1 MAAPSYDCAGE
12 PRYVP
17 SMSVTRPDSTGA
29 PLKAS
34 LHAAREELRAS
45 IARGA
50 GGRGALERYADRVDA
65 LIRQLFTDA
74 GAHDGPIAII
84 ALGGYGRRHLC
95 LHSDIDLLLLFGNGI
110 GPAEERF
117 VNSFLNPLW
126 DLGVVVGHQ
135 VRDIEDFQ
143 QLETDNP
150 EFLLALLDA
159 RAVAG
164 ARSVFERFGAVFH
177 QPGTHAFILRS
188 LLGLIDDRH
197 AHFNSTLYQLEPDV
211 KDAPGALRDLTA
223 TRTIALLTDP
233 LLLRRGPADAARFD
247 DAEDF
252 LLRVRSTLH
261 LECGRNQNV
270 LSHELQERTAEML
283 GYPGAEPRQRVERL
297 MSDYFRHARI
307 VSRSLEW
314 ARRTAPVPVG
324 PNLGVSRDGVR
335 FIDPAQAAR
344 NPASWLGAFQAALDG
359 GTEVS
364 EEALSCIQQHVDRYR
379 ADDFFV
385 DARDRSALLRFLKPR
400 PGLYARLS
408 QMHDCG
414 LLGRVFPEFQAI
426 SWRVVRDFYHKYT
439 VDEHTLLTIRN
450 LERLIT
456 TDAADRMRFRSIL
469 LDLQEPEL
477 LVLALLFHDVG
488 KWRDDDHA
496 LESVH
501 MAEHVLDRLHVSEDA
516 RETVLFLIR
525 HHLRMSLAAFRRDT
539 EDPDIVKQFAA
550 LVGTEDRLKLLCLMT
565 LVDIEA
571 VSPETLTPW
580 KAELLWRLYVDTY
593 NHLTQR
599 YGDERIERNEAGL
612 NELLANTPEDVTPSE
627 IAGFLE
633 GLPQRYLNVFPR
645 EAIYRHIWLAR
656 DIKPDEVHL
665 SLERKGAVWSLAVAT
680 LDKPFL
686 FSNICGVLSSFGM
699 NILRGHAFTN
709 PNGLVLDA
717 FEFTDEERFLELNRD
732 AHNQLLKVM
741 QDVVSGRADVT
752 SRLRG
757 REQGILQARSAQR
770 FTPVVHTDN
779 KASGR
784 YTILDIVTGNAL
796 GLLYR
801 ISRVISQHGCD
812 VDLVLISTEG
822 EKAIDVF
829 HITKAGA
836 KLTEAEQ
843 IALTS
848 DLQRTLEGT
857 V

>member
-1 MAAPSYDCAGE
+1 
-12 PRYVP
+12 
-17 SMSVTRPDSTGA
+17 
-29 PLKAS
+29 
-34 LHAAREELRAS
+34 
-45 IARGA
+45 
-50 GGRGALERYADRVDA
+50 
-65 LIRQLFTDA
+65 
-74 GAHDGPIAII
+74 
-84 ALGGYGRRHLC
+84 
-95 LHSDIDLLLLFGNGI
+95 LFGGGI
-110 GPAEERF
+110 GRAEER
-117 VNSFLNPLW
+117 VVHNFLTPLW

-143 QLETDNP
+143 TLETDNP

-159 RAVAG
+159 RPVAG
-164 ARSVFERFGAVFH
+164 ARSVFERFASVFH
-177 QPGTHAFILRS
+177 QASTHAFILRS
-188 LLGLIDDRH
+188 LLALIEERH
-197 AHFNSTLYQLEPDV
+197 AKFNDTLYQLEPDV
-211 KDAPGALRDLTA
+211 KEAPGALRDLTA

-233 LLLRRGPADAARFD
+233 LLLRRGPADAGRFD
-247 DAEDF
+247 DAED
-252 LLRVRSTLH
+252 LMLRVRSTLH

-270 LSHELQERTAEML
+270 LSHELQEKTADML
-283 GYPGAEPRQRVERL
+283 GYPGAEPRQRVEKL

-324 PNLGVSRDGVR
+324 PNLGLSRDGVR
-335 FIDPAQAAR
+335 FIDPVQAAR

-359 GTEVS
+359 DTEVS

-379 ADDFFV
+379 ADDFFI
-385 DARDRSALLRFLKPR
+385 DANDRTALLRFLKPR

-450 LERLIT
+450 LERLVT
-456 TDAADRMRFRSIL
+456 TDAPDRLRFKGTL
-469 LDLQEPEL
+469 ADLQEPEL

-496 LESVH
+496 LESER
-501 MAEHVLDRLHVSEDA
+501 MAEQVLDRLHLEEPQRD
-516 RETVLFLIR
+516 TVLFLIR

-550 LVGTEDRLKLLCLMT
+550 LVATEERLKLLCLMT

-571 VSPETLTPW
+571 VSPDTLTPW
-580 KAELLWRLYVDTY
+580 KAELLWRFYVDTY

-612 NELLANTPEDVTPSE
+612 TDLQRNLPADMTAGEVTQ
-627 IAGFLE
+627 FLE
-633 GLPQRYLNVFPR
+633 GLPQRYLHVFPR
-645 EAIYRHIWLAR
+645 DTIYRHIKLAR
-656 DIKPDEVHL
+656 NIKPDEVHL
-665 SLERKGAVWSLAVAT
+665 SLEQKGDVWSLAVAT

-686 FSNICGVLSSFGM
+686 FSNICGVLSSYGM

-717 FEFTDEERFLELNRD
+717 FEFTDEERFFEMNRD
-732 AHNQLLKVM
+732 GRAQVM
-741 QDVVSGRADVT
+741 RTMQEVVSARADVT
-752 SRLRG
+752 ARLRG
-757 REQGILQARSAQR
+757 LEQGILQARSGQR
-770 FTPVVHTDN
+770 FAPVVHTDN

-784 YTILDIVTGNAL
+784 YTILDIVAGNAL
-796 GLLYR
+796 GLLFR

-812 VDLVLISTEG
+812 VDLVLIGTEG

>member
-1 MAAPSYDCAGE
+1 
-12 PRYVP
+12 
-17 SMSVTRPDSTGA
+17 
-29 PLKAS
+29 
-34 LHAAREELRAS
+34 
-45 IARGA
+45 
-50 GGRGALERYADRVDA
+50 
-65 LIRQLFTDA
+65 
-74 GAHDGPIAII
+74 
-84 ALGGYGRRHLC
+84 
-95 LHSDIDLLLLFGNGI
+95 
-110 GPAEERF
+110 
-117 VNSFLNPLW
+117 
-126 DLGVVVGHQ
+126 
-135 VRDIEDFQ
+135 
-143 QLETDNP
+143 
-150 EFLLALLDA
+150 
-159 RAVAG
+159 
-164 ARSVFERFGAVFH
+164 
-177 QPGTHAFILRS
+177 
-188 LLGLIDDRH
+188 
-197 AHFNSTLYQLEPDV
+197 
-211 KDAPGALRDLTA
+211 
-223 TRTIALLTDP
+223 
-233 LLLRRGPADAARFD
+233 
-247 DAEDF
+247 
-252 LLRVRSTLH
+252 
-261 LECGRNQNV
+261 
-270 LSHELQERTAEML
+270 
-283 GYPGAEPRQRVERL
+283 

-324 PNLGVSRDGVR
+324 PNLGLSRDGVR
-335 FIDPAQAAR
+335 FIDPVQAAR

-359 GTEVS
+359 DTEVS

-379 ADDFFV
+379 ADDFFI
-385 DARDRSALLRFLKPR
+385 DANDRTALLRFLKPR

-450 LERLIT
+450 LERLVT
-456 TDAADRMRFRSIL
+456 TDAPDRLRFKGTL
-469 LDLQEPEL
+469 ADLQEPEL

-496 LESVH
+496 LESER
-501 MAEHVLDRLHVSEDA
+501 MAEQVLDRLHLEEPQRD
-516 RETVLFLIR
+516 TVLFLIR

-550 LVGTEDRLKLLCLMT
+550 LVATEERLKLLCLMT

-571 VSPETLTPW
+571 VSPDTLTPW
-580 KAELLWRLYVDTY
+580 KAELLWRFYVDTY

-612 NELLANTPEDVTPSE
+612 TDLQRNLPADMTAGEVTQ
-627 IAGFLE
+627 FLE
-633 GLPQRYLNVFPR
+633 GLPQRYLHVFPR
-645 EAIYRHIWLAR
+645 DTIYRHIKLAR
-656 DIKPDEVHL
+656 NIKPDEVHL
-665 SLERKGAVWSLAVAT
+665 SLEQKGDVWSLAVAT

-686 FSNICGVLSSFGM
+686 FSNICGVLSSYGM

-717 FEFTDEERFLELNRD
+717 FEFTDEERFFEMNRD
-732 AHNQLLKVM
+732 GRAQVM
-741 QDVVSGRADVT
+741 RTMQEVVSARADVT
-752 SRLRG
+752 ARLRG
-757 REQGILQARSAQR
+757 LEQGILQARSGQR
-770 FTPVVHTDN
+770 FAPVVHTDN

-784 YTILDIVTGNAL
+784 YTILDIVAGNAL
-796 GLLYR
+796 GLLFR

-812 VDLVLISTEG
+812 VDLVLIGTEG

>member
-1 MAAPSYDCAGE
+1 
-12 PRYVP
+12 
-17 SMSVTRPDSTGA
+17 MSITQSA
-29 PLKAS
+29 KAS
-34 LHAAREELRAS
+34 LDAARDELRAS
-45 IARGA
+45 IARGD
-50 GGRGALERYADRVDA
+50 GGRGALEHYADRVDA

-74 GAHDGPIAII
+74 GPYDGPVSII

-95 LHSDIDLLLLFGNGI
+95 LHSDIDLLLLFGSGI

-135 VRDIEDFQ
+135 VRDIGDLQE
-143 QLETDNP
+143 LETDNP

-159 RAVAG
+159 RPVAG
-164 ARSVFERFGAVFH
+164 ARSVFERFTTLFH
-177 QPGTHAFILRS
+177 QAGTHAFILRS
-188 LLGLIDDRH
+188 LLALIDERH
-197 AHFNSTLYQLEPDV
+197 ANFNATLYQLEPDV
-211 KDAPGALRDLTA
+211 KEAPGALRDLTA

-261 LECGRNQNV
+261 LECGRNQNI
-270 LSHELQERTAEML
+270 LSHELQERTAEIL
-283 GYPGAEPRQRVERL
+283 GYPGSEPRQRVERL

-324 PNLGVSRDGVR
+324 PNLGLTRDGVR
-335 FIDPAQAAR
+335 FIDPMQAAR
-344 NPASWLGAFQAALDG
+344 NPSSWLGAFQAALDAE
-359 GTEVS
+359 TEVS

-379 ADDFFV
+379 ADDFFA
-385 DARDRSALLRFLKPR
+385 DADDRAALLRFLKPQ

-456 TDAADRMRFRSIL
+456 TEDTDRMRFRSIL
-469 LDLQEPEL
+469 LDLLEPEL
-477 LVLALLFHDVG
+477 LVAALLFHDVG

-496 LESVH
+496 IESVR
-501 MAEHVLDRLHVSEDA
+501 MADHVLERLQVTGER

-539 EDPDIVKQFAA
+539 EDPDIVKQFAS
-550 LVGTEDRLKLLCLMT
+550 LVGTEERLKLLCLMT

-571 VSPETLTPW
+571 VSPGTLTPW

-599 YGDERIERNEAGL
+599 YGDELIERNQAGL
-612 NELLANTPEDVTPSE
+612 TELQANRPHDMQAGE
-627 IAGFLE
+627 ITRFLE
-633 GLPQRYLNVFPR
+633 GLPQRYLHVFPR
-645 EAIYRHIWLAR
+645 DTIYRHIRLAR

-665 SLERKGAVWSLAVAT
+665 SLEQNASVWSLAVAT

-699 NILRGHAFTN
+699 DILRGHAFTN

-717 FEFTDEERFLELNRD
+717 FEFTDDERFLALNRD
-732 AHNQLLKVM
+732 GQEQMMRVM

-752 SRLRG
+752 KRLRG
-757 REQGILQARSAQR
+757 REKGVLQPRSTQR
-770 FTPVVHTDN
+770 FSPVVHADN

-812 VDLVLISTEG
+812 VDLVLIAAEG

-843 IALTS
+843 TALTS

>member
-1 MAAPSYDCAGE
+1 
-12 PRYVP
+12 
-17 SMSVTRPDSTGA
+17 MSVTRPDSTGA
-29 PLKAS
+29 ALKAS
-34 LHAAREELRAS
+34 LDAARGEFRAS
-45 IARGA
+45 IARGT

-74 GAHDGPIAII
+74 GPYDGPIAVI

-95 LHSDIDLLLLFGNGI
+95 LHSDIDLLLLFGDGI

-135 VRDIEDFQ
+135 VRNIEDLR

-159 RAVAG
+159 RPVAG
-164 ARSVFERFGAVFH
+164 ARSVFERFGVVFH
-177 QPGTHAFILRS
+177 QPETHAFILRS
-188 LLGLIDDRH
+188 LLGLIDERH
-197 AHFNSTLYQLEPDV
+197 AQFNATLYQLEPDV

-270 LSHELQERTAEML
+270 LSHDLQERTAEIL
-283 GYPGAEPRQRVERL
+283 GYPGAEPRQRVEKL

-314 ARRTAPVPVG
+314 ARRTAPAPVG
-324 PNLGVSRDGVR
+324 ANLGLSRDGVR
-335 FIDPAQAAR
+335 FIDPVQAAR
-344 NPASWLGAFQAALDG
+344 NPSSWLGAFQAALDAG
-359 GTEVS
+359 NEVS

-385 DARDRSALLRFLKPR
+385 DAQDRAALLRFLKPR

-450 LERLIT
+450 LERLVT
-456 TDAADRMRFRSIL
+456 TEAGDRMRFRSIL
-469 LDLQEPEL
+469 SDLQEPEL
-477 LVLALLFHDVG
+477 LVVALLFHDVG
-488 KWRDDDHA
+488 KWRDDEHA
-496 LESVH
+496 LESVR
-501 MAEHVLDRLHVSEDA
+501 MAEHVLDRLHVTGEQ
-516 RETVLFLIR
+516 RETVIFLIR

-539 EDPDIVKQFAA
+539 EDPDIVRQFAA
-550 LVGTEDRLKLLCLMT
+550 LVGTEERLKMLCLMT

-599 YGDERIERNEAGL
+599 YGDELIERNEAGL
-612 NELLANTPEDVTPSE
+612 TELQANRPEDTTAGEVTR
-627 IAGFLE
+627 FLE
-633 GLPQRYLNVFPR
+633 GLPQRYLHVFPR
-645 EAIYRHIWLAR
+645 DAIYRHIRLAR

-665 SLERKGAVWSLAVAT
+665 SLEQKGSIWSLAVAT

-717 FEFTDEERFLELNRD
+717 FEFTDEERFFTLNRD
-732 AHNQLLKVM
+732 AQQQVMRVM

-752 SRLRG
+752 ARLRG
-757 REQGILQARSAQR
+757 REHGILQARSAQR
-770 FTPVVHTDN
+770 FAPVVHADN

-812 VDLVLISTEG
+812 VDLVLIATEG